1 MNKAL
6 HFNEDSLIT
15 SQSSNI
21 RIVLIQK
28 VLMQLQ
34 RGTNAMIAELVFG
47 EILIKFLEKFWSS
60 FWRNFDQVF
69 GECLIK
75 FLEKVWSSFW
85 NVFRKWFLTS
95 YLEPGNTFPRSTIST
110 EITFSTLKKSQQIKK
125 GGTKETQQS
134 HNYVDYFLA
143 WINWNWNLCL
153 LLTSMSTRCQGT
165 ERNTWISAPSMSRLK

>member
-6 HFNEDSLIT
+6 YFNEDSLIT

-34 RGTNAMIAELVFG
+34 RGTNDC
-47 EILIKFLEKFWSS
+47 ST
-60 FWRNFDQVF
+60 NFDQ
-69 GECLIK
+69 L
-75 FLEKVWSSFW
+75 WT

-95 YLEPGNTFPRSTIST
+95 NLEPGKTFPRSRIST

-125 GGTKETQQS
+125 GGTKETQ
-134 HNYVDYFLA
+134 
-143 WINWNWNLCL
+143 
-153 LLTSMSTRCQGT
+153 
-165 ERNTWISAPSMSRLK
+165 

>member
-60 FWRNFDQVF
+60 FWRMFDQVF
-69 GECLIK
+69 GESLIK
-75 FLEKVWSSFW
+75 FLECIQKMVSH
-85 NVFRKWFLTS
+85 L
-95 YLEPGNTFPRSTIST
+95 ISWAWKH
-110 EITFSTLKKSQQIKK
+110 FSKK
-125 GGTKETQQS
+125 
-134 HNYVDYFLA
+134 HNL
-143 WINWNWNLCL
+143 NRNNLFHI
-153 LLTSMSTRCQGT
+153 
-165 ERNTWISAPSMSRLK
+165 EEKSAN